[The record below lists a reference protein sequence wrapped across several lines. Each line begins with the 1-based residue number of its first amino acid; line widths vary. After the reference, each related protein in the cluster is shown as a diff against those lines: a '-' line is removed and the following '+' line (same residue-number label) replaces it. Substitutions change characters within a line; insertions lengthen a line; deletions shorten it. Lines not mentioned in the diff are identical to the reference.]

1 MFDTPVFDSA
11 SDMMR
16 PRPAAE
22 VCIGGSR
29 YVYNPSMALSY
40 AAAQAYCSKTYGGR
54 QPRSA
59 HLAYLTTELEQGA
72 LLGWITRLRVASA
85 KTQYD
90 STKARIASSTGTSYY
105 GRGALHLPAVQ

>member
-1 MFDTPVFDSA
+1 
-11 SDMMR
+11 MMR
-16 PRPAAE
+16 PCLAAE

-40 AAAQAYCSKTYGGR
+40 TAAQTYCSKTYGGSK
-54 QPRSA
+54 PRSA

-72 LLGWITRLRVASA
+72 LLGWIRKLRVASA

-90 STKARIASSTGTSYY
+90 SANARVASTTGTNYY
-105 GRGALHLPAVQ
+105 GTGALDLPAA